1 MKATSQKTLKTVEK
15 GIQVD
20 WSCMPGRE
28 VQWREECVKGNREN
42 ISTLLESCL
51 GDLTGPVV
59 RSVLLS
65 HFLITTELSK
75 QNGKSTSLTTFVQ
88 FIKPFL
94 CPLELK
100 TQSSAKP
107 LLSPSISPKVSFTFL
122 LLQKS
127 GCLLRTLLSQ
137 VVAIFSF
144 FLDPSTS
151 GSGGFG
157 KLSLFSIATFRIS
170 WHQIIS
176 ATSLSFSSHL
186 RLLGY
191 AASFL

>member
-15 GIQVD
+15 GMQVD
-20 WSCMPGRE
+20 WSCMPGGE
-28 VQWREECVKGNREN
+28 VQWREKCVKGNREN

-59 RSVLLS
+59 RSVLS

-100 TQSSAKP
+100 THSSAKP
-107 LLSPSISPKVSFTFL
+107 PLSSSISPNVSFTFL

-137 VVAIFSF
+137 VVAIF
-144 FLDPSTS
+144 
-151 GSGGFG
+151 
-157 KLSLFSIATFRIS
+157 LS
-170 WHQIIS
+170 
-176 ATSLSFSSHL
+176 SLTL
-186 RLLGY
+186 V
-191 AASFL
+191 

>member
-28 VQWREECVKGNREN
+28 VQWREECVKGNKEN

-59 RSVLLS
+59 RSVFLS
-65 HFLITTELSK
+65 HFLITTEISK
-75 QNGKSTSLTTFVQ
+75 QNGKSTSLTTFV
-88 FIKPFL
+88 
-94 CPLELK
+94 PLELK

-107 LLSPSISPKVSFTFL
+107 LLSPSIFPKVSFTFL